1 MTDGISFPPLL
12 DLPPDSLEA
21 QKQHLLS
28 EIKREPETRRRVPA
42 QLRRPKLAGVAL
54 GCGAAVAA
62 AVIGVFIVGTATTGA
77 HSPQTSSGSPLNL
90 PFPMPTVAKPLPAF
104 ADAKQTTLAN
114 AQTALGQ
121 TVVLP
126 QTAVLTP
133 SDAGPVWMDSLTDQ
147 QTGVTTTTVAVTFPA
162 QGMIIGYTRP
172 APSDGSAA
180 HFQAMAQSMPSPS
193 GASEGQVISLNGGVP
208 ALAVQENSDDTGA
221 NFGGITFNFGGAE
234 ITVRGHNDEST
245 LQSLAESILSRSS
258 S

>member
-1 MTDGISFPPLL
+1 MT
-12 DLPPDSLEA
+12 SLNVRNA
-21 QKQHLLS
+21 R
-28 EIKREPETRRRVPA
+28 KRRT
-42 QLRRPKLAGVAL
+42 AL
-54 GCGAAVAA
+54 
-62 AVIGVFIVGTATTGA
+62 IGVLLIAAGTSFVGARLLK
-77 HSPQTSSGSPLNL
+77 PQHHVDANAGLNL

-234 ITVRGHNDEST
+234 ITVRGHTDEAT
-245 LQSLAESILSRSS
+245 LQSLAESILARAVR
-258 S
+258 